1 MSHKARSFAH
11 LFLASASLLAAVC
24 MGCGQAETKAPGST
38 EGGMSIASF
47 GGGQAET
54 KAPGGAAAKA
64 GPADGMAPERF
75 QAAIYEVHLPPAMV
89 GQLDAEAL
97 AAKGPTAA
105 DLEKVLAAIGRTR
118 AVYQVDQSVNPA
130 NDMINVGA
138 RVPMITS
145 SRTTEAGGT
154 TNSIQYQSVG
164 AIFKFAGHPA
174 VVGRKVLDL
183 QLAVE
188 ISAILESGV
197 EIGKGVKATT
207 TGNYSMG
214 CTGPVELGRP
224 FVFFSVDATVKDADS
239 NAVAYVCRAV
249 LGEPKP

>member
-11 LFLASASLLAAVC
+11 LFLAGVSLLAVVC
-24 MGCGQAETKAPGST
+24 MGCGQAETK
-38 EGGMSIASF
+38 E
-47 GGGQAET
+47 
-54 KAPGGAAAKA
+54 PGGAAAKV
-64 GPADGMAPERF
+64 GPTDGMAPERF
-75 QAAIYEVHLPPAMV
+75 QAVIYEVHLLPAMV

-130 NDMINVGA
+130 KDMINVGA

-145 SRTTEAGGT
+145 SHTTEAGGT

-164 AIFKFAGHPA
+164 AIFKFAGRPA
-174 VVGRKVLDL
+174 EAGRKVLDL

-197 EIGKGVKATT
+197 EMSKGVKATT
-207 TGNYSMG
+207 TGNCSMG
-214 CTGPVELGRP
+214 YTGPVELGRP

-239 NAVAYVCRAV
+239 NAIAYVCRAV
-249 LGEPKP
+249 MGEPKP

>member
-11 LFLASASLLAAVC
+11 LFLASSTLLAAVC
-24 MGCGQAETKAPGST
+24 MGCGQAETKD
-38 EGGMSIASF
+38 
-47 GGGQAET
+47 
-54 KAPGGAAAKA
+54 PGGAAARA
-64 GPADGMAPERF
+64 GPAGGVAPERF
-75 QAAIYEVHLPPAMV
+75 QATIYEVHLPPAMV
-89 GQLDAEAL
+89 GQLDAKAL

-105 DLEKVLAAIGRTR
+105 DLEKALAAIGRTR

-130 NDMINVGA
+130 SDMITVGA

-154 TNSIQYQSVG
+154 INSIQYQSVG
-164 AIFKFAGHPA
+164 AIFKFAAGPA
-174 VVGRKVLDL
+174 KAGREVVDL

-207 TGNYSMG
+207 IGNYTVAY
-214 CTGPVELGRP
+214 TGPVERGRP
-224 FVFFSVDATVKDADS
+224 FVFFSVDAAVRDADS
-239 NAVAYVCRAV
+239 SAVAYVCRAV
-249 LGEPKP
+249 LGDPKP